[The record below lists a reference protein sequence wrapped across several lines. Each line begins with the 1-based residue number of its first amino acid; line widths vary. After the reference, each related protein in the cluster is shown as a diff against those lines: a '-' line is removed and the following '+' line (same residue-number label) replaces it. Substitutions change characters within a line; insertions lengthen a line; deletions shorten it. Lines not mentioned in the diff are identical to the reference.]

1 LKEEEAMSQAERTD
15 EARRRPTRFPLLIIG
30 GGLASA
36 RAIRSYRESGG
47 DGRIALVSRDET
59 LPYHRPPLSKRYLRG
74 EAEPDDTLVEPP
86 SFYADH
92 DVELYLETAVTGV
105 DPGEHAVDTDDGAR
119 LRYERLLV
127 ATGASPRRLGVPGA
141 SLDRIFTLRTLADA
155 TAIREAAREGGRAV
169 VVGGGFIGMEV
180 AASLRELELDVT
192 LVHREGGLFDQFG
205 SAQLSETLAALYRER
220 GVDVLLGE
228 EVARFGG
235 DRGVAFAETA
245 RGRRIAADLVVVG
258 VGVSPSIDFLA
269 DSGLALENGV
279 VVDERFETSAPGIYA
294 VGDVASFFDPLYGR
308 RRRIEHW
315 SNANYQGTA
324 VGKLLAGSGSGY
336 DTVSSF
342 FTEIFGITIKVFGDV
357 SRFDDVRTEGSLASG
372 RFFARY
378 GDGGRLVGAAT
389 VGQSREFEATVK
401 ALIAERAPLFADERH
416 LVVAA

>member
-1 LKEEEAMSQAERTD
+1 
-15 EARRRPTRFPLLIIG
+15 
-30 GGLASA
+30 
-36 RAIRSYRESGG
+36 
-47 DGRIALVSRDET
+47 
-59 LPYHRPPLSKRYLRG
+59 
-74 EAEPDDTLVEPP
+74 
-86 SFYADH
+86 
-92 DVELYLETAVTGV
+92 
-105 DPGEHAVDTDDGAR
+105 
-119 LRYERLLV
+119 
-127 ATGASPRRLGVPGA
+127 
-141 SLDRIFTLRTLADA
+141 
-155 TAIREAAREGGRAV
+155 
-169 VVGGGFIGMEV
+169 MEV

-245 RGRRIAADLVVVG
+245 RGRRIAADVVVVG

-401 ALIAERAPLFADERH
+401 ALIAERAPAFADERE